1 MHHLDFV
8 RVWWMYL
15 NYTVQREGLGDIR
28 RITLERE
35 NRAEQSTKNRIAV
48 LRANSVKRLTLYNG
62 FATAK
67 A

>member
-8 RVWWMYL
+8 RVWWLHL
-15 NYTVQREGLGDIR
+15 NNTVQREGLGDIR
-28 RITLERE
+28 RIALERE

>member
-1 MHHLDFV
+1 MHHLDLV
-8 RVWWMYL
+8 RVWWLHL
-15 NYTVQREGLGDIR
+15 NNTVQREGLGDIR
-28 RITLERE
+28 RIAPERE
-35 NRAEQSTKNRIAV
+35 NRTKPTSKNRIAV